1 MADRWTPPPAVG
13 RPARA
18 EPDQEQRP
26 LFGAHVVLVSHG
38 FQPNYERGFA
48 NGLAA
53 NGAAVT
59 LVCSDRT
66 DVASLLPRIEALN
79 LRGSQD
85 PTRPSWRKAINLLA
99 YHARLLWL
107 TLRRRRAVVVHVFG
121 LLLPLVWCGL
131 LQGLWFRAFA
141 KRYVLTIHNILPHD
155 RHTWASR
162 VLHGLAYRLPH
173 ALVVHTPSMRRQLM
187 DDFKL
192 APERIVVM
200 EHGIEPLD
208 RSEVHLPEV
217 RAEGVLRLL
226 FFGAALRYK
235 GLDILLE
242 ALAAEVPEFRLD
254 IAGPCVD
261 AGLARDL
268 EASIAAHPRRAAI
281 TWTRGFIP
289 EADVP
294 ALFLRADVL
303 ILPYRHIDQ
312 SGVLFQAL
320 RYGLP
325 VIAADVGS
333 FRHYVGTEVGEVF
346 EPGSSVAL
354 AAALQRFCSRRKQ
367 LSRPGIQARAR
378 EFEWPRV
385 TQVLATT
392 YAAGACPAD
401 G

>member
-1 MADRWTPPPAVG
+1 MHSILDVTGPGRDVADARIASGAPLREVAV
-13 RPARA
+13 
-18 EPDQEQRP
+18 
-26 LFGAHVVLVSHG
+26 VVVSHG

-66 DVASLLPRIEALN
+66 DVASLSPQIEALN
-79 LRGSQD
+79 LRGSQE
-85 PTRPSWRKAINLLA
+85 PSRPGWRKASNLLA

-107 TLRRRRAVVVHVFG
+107 TLRRRRTIVVHVIG

-141 KRYVLTIHNILPHD
+141 GRYVLTVHNILPHD

-162 VLHGLAYRLPH
+162 HLHGLAYRLPH
-173 ALVVHTPSMRRQLM
+173 ALVVHTRLMQQQLI
-187 DDFKL
+187 DEFKL
-192 APERIVVM
+192 ASERIFVM
-200 EHGIEPLD
+200 EHGIEPFD
-208 RSEVHLPEV
+208 GSAVDLPDV
-217 RAEGVLRLL
+217 PATGPLQLL

-242 ALAAEVPEFRLD
+242 ALAAEVPEFRLV

-261 AGLARDL
+261 AELARDL
-268 EASIAAHPRRAAI
+268 DARIAEHPRRSAI
-281 TWTRGFIP
+281 TWTKGFIP
-289 EADVP
+289 EAEVP
-294 ALFLRADVL
+294 ALFLLADVL

-312 SGVLFQAL
+312 SGVLFQAF

-333 FRHYVGTEVGEVF
+333 FRHYVSAEVGEIF
-346 EPGSSVAL
+346 EPGSPAAL
-354 AAALQRFCSRRKQ
+354 AAALRRFCSRR
-367 LSRPGIQARAR
+367 SRFSRTGIQARVH

-392 YAAGACPAD
+392 YAADVRPAD